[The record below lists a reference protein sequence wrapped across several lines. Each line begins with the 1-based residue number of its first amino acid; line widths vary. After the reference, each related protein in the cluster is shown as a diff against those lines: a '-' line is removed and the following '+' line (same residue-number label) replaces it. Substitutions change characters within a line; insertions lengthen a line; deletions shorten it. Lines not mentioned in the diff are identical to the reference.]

1 MHRILVKPD
10 IKHFKCQPYRL
21 HLDKQKVLDDE
32 IQKLID
38 LDRIQESQSSFASPC
53 MVLDKPDG
61 GVRLI
66 IDFRKLNSQ
75 CDCQSF
81 PIRRI
86 DDLIDKIGQSK
97 FLTKL
102 DITKA
107 YWNVKLEEKSIPY
120 TAFITRNGLFEWKV
134 LAFGRSG
141 ACASFNRIVNKMLE
155 RFRHFTSGYFGD
167 VLIFSS
173 S

>member
-1 MHRILVKPD
+1 MD
-10 IKHFKCQPYRL
+10 A
-21 HLDKQKVLDDE
+21 E

-38 LDRIQESQSSFASPC
+38 FDLIQESQSNFASPC
-53 MVLDKPDG
+53 MLLDKPDG

-81 PIRRI
+81 PIGRI

-97 FLTKL
+97 FITKL

-107 YWNVKLEEKSIPY
+107 YWNVKLEEDSIPY
-120 TAFITRNGLFEWKV
+120 TAFITRNELFQ
-134 LAFGRSG
+134 APARP
-141 ACASFNRIVNKMLE
+141 
-155 RFRHFTSGYFGD
+155 
-167 VLIFSS
+167 LIEL
-173 S
+173 